1 MRDKLLE
8 AFKTH
13 AEGEIRKHIA
23 NIEVFLNNPVG
34 VAEHPD
40 TIDTIGKEMEALAD
54 WNDKLEMANKY
65 F

>member
-1 MRDKLLE
+1 M
-8 AFKTH
+8 
-13 AEGEIRKHIA
+13 
-23 NIEVFLNNPVG
+23 FLNNPVG

-40 TIDTIGKEMEALAD
+40 TLDTIGKEMEALAD